1 MLAKPRHPVDFA
13 GGDEQHQVG
22 EVESRTGCMGE
33 VEPSR
38 VEVWVSSRPCSR
50 SPCRTGRLPNRLLQ
64 RCKEVNPVDRGPR
77 TPNAGWCCLQ
87 IPGCCSS
94 CLSKAPVQW
103 QLLAL
108 PLPSAS
114 SIGTRLGGALRSK
127 ANDTI
132 PTPTLSTPAPLS
144 WFVFSSFYLSS
155 S

>member
-1 MLAKPRHPVDFA
+1 
-13 GGDEQHQVG
+13 
-22 EVESRTGCMGE
+22 MGN
-33 VEPSR
+33 
-38 VEVWVSSRPCSR
+38 RPCSQ
-50 SPCRTGRLPNRLLQ
+50 CRTGRLLE
-64 RCKEVNPVDRGPR
+64 RCKEVNPDDRGPR

-94 CLSKAPVQW
+94 CLSKALVQW

-132 PTPTLSTPAPLS
+132 PTPTLSSPPVLVCFFLFLLEQFVVEDEECSRTMFFPPSHSLS
-144 WFVFSSFYLSS
+144 
-155 S
+155 